1 MDVNLALSHRAK
13 MRDQVTQLRCSLA
26 LFEYILY
33 ARQIEMD
40 VGHPAAFQRLLNEL
54 SLSCPLKTSLD

>member
-1 MDVNLALSHRAK
+1 
-13 MRDQVTQLRCSLA
+13 
-26 LFEYILY
+26 
-33 ARQIEMD
+33 MD